1 MSTGVDNIN
10 IRKLRTA
17 TSGKSA
23 VAYGKNKIY
32 AQMSTWL
39 QGKLK
44 SKKDPHNVFKN
55 FQQLYGDRIEKSIK
69 KYKGQTVQK
78 NMENQ
83 KSQKIK
89 MTQELESVYRNLQKK
104 SKNYGKT
111 SLAFKNKNSRNNRNG
126 SNDQPNGINDRPNGI
141 NDRPNG
147 INDRPNGIND
157 RPNGS
162 NAQLNSRNVQL
173 NGSNAQLNSR
183 NVQLNSRKTKKIWRL
198 ESFTGSE
205 LIIPIVTNNKMPKFK
220 KTITELMRIDISGFA
235 NQCYARTTLLVL
247 LLYINRSIES
257 FDEFMKIAKR
267 SFEYENIPF
276 LWGKEYWDN
285 ILLKL
290 INQVMNEENN
300 KYVSPILRKFNINI
314 GDKFRDVEKNE
325 TYKILNIDNKWFT
338 IKNNVK
344 NAPWDILLVCKHG
357 NKLVEIKLGE
367 YLAEKYEKISGD
379 ERNKVA
385 NEKIDK
391 INKIMRKYYDKP
403 KNKKETIDV
412 LGKIYNNAKL
422 FNNSNEN
429 KILREFIKH
438 LYLKILIDRGE
449 IYDEIIDKIQHFFSG
464 KPFVVFIKDFM
475 SMEYFKNLTY
485 YNYNQESLQKT
496 VTLVAQDKSVTIN
509 QMNDQVFNKNSPV
522 LVGNSKHQEVAV
534 NEDFFR
540 MLNNNE
546 WPKYTI

>member
-44 SKKDPHNVFKN
+44 SNKDPHNVFKN

-126 SNDQPNGINDRPNGI
+126 SNA
-141 NDRPNG
+141 
-147 INDRPNGIND
+147 RPNGIND

-162 NAQLNSRNVQL
+162 NAQL

-220 KTITELMRIDISGFA
+220 KTITELMRIHISGFA

-325 TYKILNIDNKWFT
+325 TYTIQNIDNKWFT

-344 NAPWDILLVCKHG
+344 KAPWDILLVCKHG

-403 KNKKETIDV
+403 QNKKETIDV

-438 LYLKILIDRGE
+438 LYLKILIDRG
-449 IYDEIIDKIQHFFSG
+449 
-464 KPFVVFIKDFM
+464 
-475 SMEYFKNLTY
+475 
-485 YNYNQESLQKT
+485 
-496 VTLVAQDKSVTIN
+496 
-509 QMNDQVFNKNSPV
+509 
-522 LVGNSKHQEVAV
+522 
-534 NEDFFR
+534 
-540 MLNNNE
+540 
-546 WPKYTI
+546 